1 MSLPRVSGPNYNR
14 MYIREDSWGCASP
27 FVARDGAIRR
37 IRSAEVARMCN
48 ADLCGV
54 GLYRAV

>member
-1 MSLPRVSGPNYNR
+1 
-14 MYIREDSWGCASP
+14 
-27 FVARDGAIRR
+27 VARDGAIRR

-54 GLYRAV
+54 GLYRAVWWRIDRQVDWRFDYQNQFDEGSM

>member
-1 MSLPRVSGPNYNR
+1 
-14 MYIREDSWGCASP
+14 
-27 FVARDGAIRR
+27 VARDGAIRR